1 MNPVIIIPAR
11 FESSRLPGK
20 PLIELNGIPM
30 IIRTCISCES
40 AFGKESVYVATDD
53 MRIKKMCTEY
63 GYNVILTSSDCL
75 TGTDRVAEAAKKFS
89 DDTYIIN
96 VQGDEPMITESVILQ
111 LHEYSKLNKHT
122 ITCKTKIYEED
133 EFRNPNIVKLVTA
146 DDSSLLFAS
155 RAPIPTTKNKNFI
168 NAYRHVPIYGFLK
181 KDLDEFY
188 RLGMVRKS
196 TLENIEDIEM
206 LRFIEHGICVKC
218 INVEY
223 NGVSIDTPDDV
234 IKIEKIL

>member
-1 MNPVIIIPAR
+1 MNTVIIIPAR

-20 PLIELNGIPM
+20 PLIKLNGIPM
-30 IIRTCISCES
+30 IIRTCMSCES
-40 AFGKESVYVATDD
+40 SFGKESVYVATDD
-53 MRIKKMCTEY
+53 IRIEKMCMEY

-75 TGTDRVAEAAKKFS
+75 TGTDRVAEASKKFS

-96 VQGDEPMITESVILQ
+96 VQGDEPMITESVISNLY
-111 LHEYSKLNKHT
+111 EYSKLNKYT

-133 EFRNPNIVKLVTA
+133 EFRNPNIVKVVTG

-155 RAPIPTTKNKNFI
+155 RSPIPTTKNKNFI
-168 NAYRHVPIYGFLK
+168 NAYKHVPIYGFLK

-188 RLGMVRKS
+188 RLGMYRKS
-196 TLENIEDIEM
+196 TLENIEDVEM
-206 LRFIEHGICVKC
+206 LRFIEHGICIKC

-223 NGVSIDTPDDV
+223 DGVSVDTPDDI